1 MQSKMM
7 QSKHQTM
14 QIKHSGIMQGFY
26 DQFKHAMQNHAN
38 QNHAIQTNLQIYMQ
52 VIQLKFMQSRQIT
65 SSIPCKL
72 MQARYATHSIHSKC
86 QKHVNHAIQKRC
98 GQKHATH
105 AISNHEKKNHAIQY
119 QIMISCNSDIS
130 KIMQAKY
137 VSHSVD
143 KNE

>member
-1 MQSKMM
+1 M
-7 QSKHQTM
+7 H
-14 QIKHSGIMQGFY
+14 IKHSGIMQGLH

-52 VIQLKFMQSRQIT
+52 VIQSKFMQSRQIT

-72 MQARYATHSIHSKC
+72 MQARYATHAIQRKC
-86 QKHVNHAIQKRC
+86 QIHVNHATQKIC

-105 AISNHEKKNHAIQY
+105 ANPNHAKQNHAIQC
-119 QIMISCNSDIS
+119 QMMMSFNSDIF

-137 VSHSVD
+137 VSHAVD
-143 KNE
+143 EHQ

>member
-1 MQSKMM
+1 MI

-14 QIKHSGIMQGFY
+14 HIKHSGIMQGFH
-26 DQFKHAMQNHAN
+26 DQIKHAM

-52 VIQLKFMQSRQIT
+52 VIQSKFMQSQQIT

-72 MQARYATHSIHSKC
+72 MQASFATHAIESKC
-86 QKHVNHAIQKRC
+86 QKHVSHAIQKIC

-105 AISNHEKKNHAIQY
+105 ANPNHAKQNHAIQC
-119 QIMISCNSDIS
+119 QMMMSFNSDIS

-137 VSHSVD
+137 VSHAVD
-143 KNE
+143 KHQ